1 MRVQL
6 VRGGLVR
13 MRLVHISAQP
23 WFILHVILFCHLCMD
38 GSCAR
43 LRSYAAAAHAYPR
56 ARCTP
61 QHTPRRGQNS
71 QCPGS
76 AGVNSV
82 TGTSALA
89 LAKGWLDQP
98 RSIRPFG
105 WLNKGWVDH

>member
-6 VRGGLVR
+6 VRARLVR

-23 WFILHVILFCHLCMD
+23 WFILHVILFCQLCMD
-38 GSCAR
+38 GLCAR

-71 QCPGS
+71 HCSGS
-76 AGVNSV
+76 SGVNSV
-82 TGTSALA
+82 TGTSAIA
-89 LAKGWLDQP
+89 LAGRWLDQP

-105 WLNKGWVDH
+105 WHSLGYFDH